1 VPFTMVECV
10 ANTAPKSSYAV
21 SKAAQTSSYREDY
34 ASATAQ
40 RSCRTCA
47 NFPDVRDTPKTEDG
61 AAPTERGSLSA
72 KNALLRD
79 VTAFPSVTDCAI
91 DMARREECVVLRDV
105 RMMPKGE
112 GCVSDTKQRPLK
124 LARNAGEGRRSLS
137 GKNRSRKDNNL
148 CPKNAE
154 AAPPR

>member
-21 SKAAQTSSYREDY
+21 SKAVPTASYREDY
-34 ASATAQ
+34 ARATAQ

-61 AAPTERGSLSA
+61 AAPTERGRLSA

-79 VTAFPSVTDCAI
+79 VPTFPSIAVCAI
-91 DMARREECVVLRDV
+91 DTARREGCVVLRDV
-105 RMMPKGE
+105 
-112 GCVSDTKQRPLK
+112 
-124 LARNAGEGRRSLS
+124 
-137 GKNRSRKDNNL
+137 
-148 CPKNAE
+148 
-154 AAPPR
+154 